1 MYPYTYVPWKV
12 FIKSCCEN
20 VKHVPKLC
28 KSGRSSCYSTLLKR
42 FFILFFILFTAHLG
56 LGFYYIIYTV
66 LQWDLPPLR
75 PPLWGGHPR
84 QRFEPGTGDLEDGTA
99 HLEKYYKYCIKWCF
113 LKLFSSQKLRFFLAS
128 GVGFPHCPKIFYI
141 IHYAPAA
148 HQYIIV
154 GDAGFK
160 PRTSAPDSNPG
171 PMSHHIS
178 KLPLQIMEKFWFQ
191 RWCTVCNATLQLP
204 VLRQH
209 F

>member
-42 FFILFFILFTAHLG
+42 FFILFFILFTAHRG

-113 LKLFSSQKLRFFLAS
+113 LKLFSSQKLRFFFGLRGRFPSLPWDFLHYSLCSCSAS
-128 GVGFPHCPKIFYI
+128 VYHCGRCWIRTQDLCPGFEPGTNEPPHLKTTPTNHGKIWVPKVMY
-141 IHYAPAA
+141 
-148 HQYIIV
+148 
-154 GDAGFK
+154 
-160 PRTSAPDSNPG
+160 S
-171 PMSHHIS
+171 M
-178 KLPLQIMEKFWFQ
+178 
-191 RWCTVCNATLQLP
+191 
-204 VLRQH
+204 
-209 F
+209 